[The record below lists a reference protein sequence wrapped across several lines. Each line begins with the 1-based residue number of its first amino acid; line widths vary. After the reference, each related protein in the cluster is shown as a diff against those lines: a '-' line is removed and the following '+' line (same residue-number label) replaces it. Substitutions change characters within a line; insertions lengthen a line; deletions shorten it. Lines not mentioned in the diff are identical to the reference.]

1 MWFLK
6 KKSKRKDSV
15 PDLVTSSYSS
25 EDSEDSNCSEK
36 PFFVMDW
43 AANMKPEELR
53 KVQDVLGKKS
63 KKIDFPKTLRKETF
77 IRQESLRQS
86 LQDVITPSKK
96 HLWELT
102 DDDALAKAKSL
113 NQRGLQSAQEG
124 EYLQAIGVWS
134 QSLQLLIPIHGEFH
148 PDVALIMNN
157 MGIAYGKINL
167 YCEAK
172 DMLEESLFIRKE
184 LYGEEHVDVA
194 ATLHNIGNLLLSND
208 HTEEALE
215 AFLETINIRTQIH
228 GPHHEKVAFSHN
240 GIGHAYYKMGNYDE
254 AYDQF
259 SESLRISTI
268 AGLPMNHPVVEDS
281 LSGINVLEE
290 KL

>member
-1 MWFLK
+1 M
-6 KKSKRKDSV
+6 
-15 PDLVTSSYSS
+15 
-25 EDSEDSNCSEK
+25 
-36 PFFVMDW
+36 
-43 AANMKPEELR
+43 
-53 KVQDVLGKKS
+53 
-63 KKIDFPKTLRKETF
+63 
-77 IRQESLRQS
+77 
-86 LQDVITPSKK
+86 
-96 HLWELT
+96 
-102 DDDALAKAKSL
+102 
-113 NQRGLQSAQEG
+113 
-124 EYLQAIGVWS
+124 
-134 QSLQLLIPIHGEFH
+134 
-148 PDVALIMNN
+148 
-157 MGIAYGKINL
+157 
-167 YCEAK
+167 
-172 DMLEESLFIRKE
+172 KE
-184 LYGEEHVDVA
+184 LM
-194 ATLHNIGNLLLSND
+194 LHNTGNLLLSND